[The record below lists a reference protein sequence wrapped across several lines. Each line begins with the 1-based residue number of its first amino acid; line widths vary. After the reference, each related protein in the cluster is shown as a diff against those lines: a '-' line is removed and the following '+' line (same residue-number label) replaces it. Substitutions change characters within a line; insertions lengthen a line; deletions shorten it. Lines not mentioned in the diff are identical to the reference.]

1 MRRAFIVL
9 LLIAGCAREQ
19 QSAALRRKPNRPT
32 RTTTVALQAERGPRA
47 DVGDVMPPYSA
58 MYVDGKPFDLASEK
72 GRVVLLNVWAT
83 WCAPCRYEIP
93 ELQALHEKYAQRGF
107 TVIGVSVDN
116 TGVND
121 VKEFV
126 AENKMTYPIVLDADG
141 PVART
146 LRTTVLPTSV
156 IIGRDGHI
164 LWRKIG
170 AVMPNETASVETVVK
185 QALAKKS

>member
-1 MRRAFIVL
+1 MRRALIVL

-19 QSAALRRKPNRPT
+19 QSTAPQRKSSRPG
-32 RTTTVALQAERGPRA
+32 RTTTVALPEERGPKA

-58 MYVDGKPFDLASEK
+58 TYVDGKAFDLASEK

-93 ELQALHEKYAQRGF
+93 ELQALHEKYFRRGL
-107 TVIGVSVDN
+107 TVIGVSVDS
-116 TGVND
+116 TGVDD
-121 VKEFV
+121 VKQFV
-126 AENKMTYPIVLDADG
+126 AENKMSYPIVLDADG
-141 PVART
+141 RVART

-156 IIGRDGHI
+156 IIGRDGRI

-170 AVMPNETASVETVVK
+170 AVLPNEIASVEAVVK